1 MEIGPGYPR
10 KDAILLH
17 DKRLGFDKTL
27 EDLKWGIKGE
37 DSLLQ
42 DMISATQISKSCK
55 WRQSIFIHIAS
66 ISFNFQVLY
75 LEARVL
81 EKAV

>member
-1 MEIGPGYPR
+1 M
-10 KDAILLH
+10 
-17 DKRLGFDKTL
+17 
-27 EDLKWGIKGE
+27 GIKGE

-42 DMISATQISKSCK
+42 DMITATQISKSCK